1 MAAMNDVKRAARFVH
16 PLAAGAIV
24 SLVFLQ
30 VYLIAAYIF
39 GDSGVLDA
47 HMTVGR
53 VTVAFELL
61 VLVTALVGWWGNRS
75 QIATSSALFVTG
87 LVQVSLAKD
96 LGSSPEVHAFHGMLA
111 LAVFW
116 LAWVTLL
123 RSRAQVR
130 TLGAA

>member
-1 MAAMNDVKRAARFVH
+1 MKKLKRAARFVH

-39 GDSGVLDA
+39 GDSGVLNA
-47 HMTVGR
+47 HMIIGR

-61 VLVTALVGWWGNRS
+61 VLLTALVGWWGNR
-75 QIATSSALFVTG
+75 IEIGTSAALFLTG
-87 LVQVSLAKD
+87 AVQASLAKE

-116 LAWVTLL
+116 LAWATLL
-123 RSRAQVR
+123 RSRAEVR